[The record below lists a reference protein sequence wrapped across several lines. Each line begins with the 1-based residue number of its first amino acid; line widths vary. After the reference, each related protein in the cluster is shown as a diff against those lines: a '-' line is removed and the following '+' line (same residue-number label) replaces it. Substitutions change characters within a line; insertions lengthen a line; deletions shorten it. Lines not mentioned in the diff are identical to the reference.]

1 MFISLLALL
10 AAVVLSCVSG
20 YFSIIGLTT
29 LFAGAFWPIV
39 IMGTSLE
46 FAKLVTASWLY
57 RNWTKC
63 SAFLKSYLTVA
74 VCILILITS
83 MGVFGFL
90 SKAHIEQQLKMS
102 TGIQD
107 QVEILDSKINFSQQ
121 NIDDLDKQ
129 ISQIDNAIA
138 KLNEKGQAKSS
149 LQAMTQQK
157 KSRDELLSKKEKEI
171 GVMSDLKTQKIQLD
185 SELKKQQAEV
195 GPLKFVAELIYGQE
209 NAQSH
214 FDDAVRAVIIIL
226 VVVFDPLAVIL
237 LIAANQGL
245 TNTQKPVKI
254 PESIP
259 EYKPPQPRRRGRPK
273 KVIELPTDSILKM

>member
-10 AAVVLSCVSG
+10 AAIILSFVSG

-57 RNWTKC
+57 RNWVDC
-63 SAFLKSYLTVA
+63 SAFLKTYLTSA
-74 VCILILITS
+74 VIILIVITS

-102 TGIQD
+102 TGVQD
-107 QVEILDSKINFSQQ
+107 QIEILDSKITFAQQ
-121 NIDDLDKQ
+121 NIADTDVQLG
-129 ISQIDNAIA
+129 QIDNAIA
-138 KLNEKGQAKSS
+138 KLNDKGQAKSS
-149 LQAMTQQK
+149 LQAMSQQK
-157 KSRDELLSKKEKEI
+157 KSREELVSKKEQQI
-171 GVMSDLKTQKIQLD
+171 NVLSDLKMQKIKLD
-185 SELKKQQAEV
+185 SELKIQQAEV
-195 GPLKFVAELIYGQE
+195 GPLKFIAELIYGQD

-214 FDDAVRAVIIIL
+214 FDSAVRAVIIIL

-245 TNTQKPVKI
+245 TNTTKRSKI
-254 PESIP
+254 PLSKP
-259 EYKPPQPRRRGRPK
+259 DYKSTARKKRGRPK
-273 KVIELPTDSILKM
+273 KVIELQTDSILKM

>member
-57 RNWTKC
+57 RNWSQC
-63 SAFLKSYLTVA
+63 SAFLKTYLTAA
-74 VCILILITS
+74 VCILIVITS

-90 SKAHIEQQLKMS
+90 SKAHIEQQLKLA
-102 TGIQD
+102 TGVQD
-107 QVEILDSKINFSQQ
+107 QIEILDSRINFSQQ
-121 NIDDLDKQ
+121 NLDDLDKQ
-129 ISQIDNAIA
+129 IAQIDTAIS
-138 KLNEKGQAKSS
+138 KFTELNQVSKSLKAVEDQRANRQS
-149 LQAMTQQK
+149 LIQK
-157 KSRDELLSKKEKEI
+157 KEEEILTLSGFKTEKIKLE
-171 GVMSDLKTQKIQLD
+171 

-195 GPLKFVAELIYGQE
+195 GPLKFVAELIYGQQ
-209 NAQSH
+209 NAESH
-214 FDDAVRAVIIIL
+214 FDSAVRAVIIIL

-245 TNTQKPVKI
+245 TNTRKPVTI

-259 EYKPPQPRRRGRPK
+259 EYKPPRKKRGRPK
-273 KVIELPTDSILKM
+273 KVIELPADSILKM

>member
-10 AAVVLSCVSG
+10 AAVILSCVSG

-39 IMGTSLE
+39 VMGTSLE

-57 RNWTKC
+57 RNWSAC
-63 SAFLKSYLTVA
+63 STFLKSYLTAA
-74 VCILILITS
+74 VCILIVITS

-90 SKAHIEQQLKMS
+90 SKAHIEQQLKLS

-107 QVEILDSKINFSQQ
+107 QVEILDSKIQFSQQ
-121 NIDDLDKQ
+121 NIDDYDKQ
-129 ISQIDNAIA
+129 LKQIDDAIA
-138 KLNEKGQAKSS
+138 KLVEKGQAKSS
-149 LQAMTQQK
+149 LQAIEQQK
-157 KSRDELLSKKEKEI
+157 KSRNEILSKKEKVIKEF
-171 GVMSDLKTQKIQLD
+171 SDLKTQKIQLD

-214 FDDAVRAVIIIL
+214 FDSAVRAVIIIL
-226 VVVFDPLAVIL
+226 VVVFDPLAVVL

-245 TNTQKPVKI
+245 TNSIKPVNI

-259 EYKPPQPRRRGRPK
+259 EYKPPTARRRGRPK
-273 KVIELPTDSILKM
+273 KVIELPADSILKM

>member
-1 MFISLLALL
+1 MFISLLALV
-10 AAVVLSCVSG
+10 AAIVLSFVSG

-29 LFAGAFWPIV
+29 LFAGAFWPVV
-39 IMGTSLE
+39 IMGSSLE

-57 RNWTKC
+57 RNWAQC
-63 SAFLKSYLTVA
+63 STFLKAYLTTA

-90 SKAHIEQQLKMS
+90 SKAHIEQQLRLS
-102 TGIQD
+102 TGVQD
-107 QVEILDSKINFSQQ
+107 QIEILDSKIDFSQQ
-121 NIDDLDKQ
+121 TIDDYDKQ
-129 ISQIDNAIA
+129 IEQIDTAI
-138 KLNEKGQAKSS
+138 KKFTELNQVSKSLKAVEDQRANRQS
-149 LQAMTQQK
+149 LIQLK
-157 KSRDELLSKKEKEI
+157 DNEI
-171 GVMSDLKTQKIQLD
+171 QTISGLKTEKIKLE

-195 GPLKFVAELIYGQE
+195 GPLKFIAELIYGQE
-209 NAQSH
+209 NAESH
-214 FDDAVRAVIIIL
+214 FDSAVRAVIVIL

-245 TNTQKPVKI
+245 TNTRKPVTI

-259 EYKPPQPRRRGRPK
+259 EYKPRKRGRPK